1 MALDAE
7 HALPPAQGR
16 RLDSV
21 RRAGKHLLAL
31 TDDMLAWSAI
41 ERYEFRLALAPVDLD
56 AALRAALAVARPL
69 LDERG
74 VTLAPPAATGLSVR
88 GAALRLEQLFGKLIA
103 HAARRSGRGEAVT
116 IDVGAV
122 DDDVAVR
129 INDRGAGLRAEQIP
143 HLFRPFDRLAPNQP
157 LAHDTGLGLVIAR
170 RLAELMDG
178 ALEVE
183 PGHGGG
189 MSFVVRLRRADAVA
203 PDDAA
208 EAGGPYTAAPAAGG
222 AARRVLYIE
231 DEPLNQVLLQE
242 VFRARPAWRLEIAA
256 DGASGLA
263 ALEGAAPDLV
273 LMDMN
278 LPDTEGL
285 ALIARLR
292 SDPRTAGLRCIA
304 LSADTM
310 REQIEAAHRAGFD
323 DYWTKPIDVTRVLGA
338 LDTVLGPGGR

>member
-1 MALDAE
+1 M
-7 HALPPAQGR
+7 
-16 RLDSV
+16 
-21 RRAGKHLLAL
+21 RRAGRHLLAL

-41 ERYEFRLALAPVDLD
+41 ERSEFRLALAPVDLD

-74 VTLAPPAATGLSVR
+74 VALAPPAASGICVR

-103 HAARRSGRGEAVT
+103 HAARRSGRGESITVEAL
-116 IDVGAV
+116 AR
-122 DDDVAVR
+122 DDGVVVR
-129 INDRGAGLRAEQIP
+129 IRDRGTGLRAEQIP
-143 HLFRPFDRLAPNQP
+143 HLFRPFDRLAPDQP

-183 PGHGGG
+183 SGHGGG
-189 MSFVVRLRRADAVA
+189 MTFVVRLRRADAVA

-208 EAGGPYTAAPAAGG
+208 GSGGPSAAAPAERD

-256 DGASGLA
+256 DGVSGLA
-263 ALEGAAPDLV
+263 ALEAATPDLV

-278 LPDTEGL
+278 LPDTNGL

-292 SDPRTAGLRCIA
+292 SEPRTAALRCIA

-323 DYWTKPIDVTRVLGA
+323 AYWTKPIDVTRVLCA
-338 LDTVLGPGGR
+338 LDTLLGAGG